1 MAGLADAIQNHGA
14 ERLKRYWLL
23 GEGRAKWNT
32 FTELLHHLVKYMEP
46 ELAKR
51 TAAQWFHERY
61 GFWPGADLNRVK
73 HGKPPRGQVVGPG

>member
-1 MAGLADAIQNHGA
+1 MTDAKPGDGNDQ
-14 ERLKRYWLL
+14 LKRYWLV

-32 FTELLHHLVKYMEP
+32 WQELYDHLVKYLNP

-51 TAAQWFHERY
+51 VAAQWFHERY

-73 HGKPPRGQVVGPG
+73 NGKAPRGNVVGPG